1 MTAIGR
7 LGRYIE
13 VLNNLPKE
21 KGTVSS
27 QELAQLMG
35 VTSSSVR
42 QDFFNHLDMKGKS
55 RIGYDVQELRSALTK
70 RIGLDRETQVIIIGA
85 GRLGQALVNYR
96 EFSRINIQF
105 KAFFDRDRNKVDRV
119 IEGLPVHHVDSLET
133 YLIDN
138 PSVRLAILT
147 VPDETARGVAEYARR
162 CGIEA
167 IWSFSPVSLNLGH
180 EVLVQSESIGENLY
194 KLLYLMNHRDQR
206 GGNQMELLI
215 CVGSSCHLKGAEVV
229 VKTFQDLIEKE
240 GLGKK
245 LVLKGSF
252 CMGKCSENG
261 VTLKLND
268 KFYKTRYED
277 AEKFFYDTIVPVIR
291 G

>member
-13 VLNNLPKE
+13 VLDTLPVD

-27 QELAQLMG
+27 QELAALMG
-35 VTSSSVR
+35 VTPSSVR

-55 RIGYDVQELRSALTK
+55 RIGYDVRELRAALVR
-70 RIGLDRETQVIIIGA
+70 RIGLDHETQVIIIGA

-96 EFSRINIQF
+96 EFSRINIHF
-105 KAFFDRDRNKVDRV
+105 KAFFDRDKNKIDRV
-119 IEGLPVHHVDSLET
+119 IEGLPVYPIDRLEDF
-133 YLIDN
+133 LIES
-138 PSVRLAILT
+138 PQVRLAILT
-147 VPDETARGVAEYARR
+147 VPEDAAREVAEYARQ

-167 IWSFSPVSLNLGH
+167 IWNFSPVRLNLGH
-180 EVLVQSESIGENLY
+180 DVLVQSEFIGENLY
-194 KLLYLMNHRDQR
+194 KLLYLMNHRQKR
-206 GGNQMELLI
+206 GGNLMELLI
-215 CVGSSCHLKGAEVV
+215 CVGSSCHLKGSEVV

-240 GLGKK
+240 GLSKK
-245 LVLKGSF
+245 VVLKGSF

-261 VTLKLND
+261 VTVKLND

-277 AEKFFYDTIVPVIR
+277 AEKFFYETVLPIIK